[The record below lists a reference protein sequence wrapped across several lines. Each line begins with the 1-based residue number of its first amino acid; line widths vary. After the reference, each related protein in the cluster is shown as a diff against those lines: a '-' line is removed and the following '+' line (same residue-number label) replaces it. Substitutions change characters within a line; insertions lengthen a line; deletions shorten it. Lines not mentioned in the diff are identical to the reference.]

1 MPPGMLSMGGPL
13 VQARNFMVMTG
24 VNAGVLAVAKR
35 LRGGRDDVNNQIISG
50 WWMTDTREGEG
61 EGEQPGFFTLF
72 CADTFLCQR
81 LS

>member
-50 WWMTDTREGEG
+50 
-61 EGEQPGFFTLF
+61 
-72 CADTFLCQR
+72 
-81 LS
+81 